1 MNPLAILCVDDESMI
16 LDGLLEQLGR
26 CLKDE
31 EMIVAAETAEEALE
45 VIEELQEE
53 GCDLAVVIVDYYL
66 PDMTGSELL
75 LTLHHQLPH
84 TLKILLTGNTNP
96 ENFEQIAQQTNLYRY
111 ITKPWDELDLKLTV
125 QEAIRRYRQDL
136 QLAQHNQD
144 LKRLNADLE
153 QKVTERTA
161 ELLAANNQLHQ
172 QIVKLQWMEEEL
184 QFLLNLS
191 QAISSASDFET
202 ALETA
207 LQSLCQLTHWVYGE
221 VWLPSANEQVLEC
234 SPIWHCHDQNKT
246 PEEIASVYEFRRHL
260 SGITFQPGEG
270 IAGRVWQTK
279 KTEWIPDIYQSLD
292 CKTIPPVT
300 YSHLVEHPAKDY
312 GFRARFGVPILGNPV
327 AQSGDLI
334 AATQEQVI
342 LGSSSISSVVDS
354 AYLLGQNRQSPV
366 LAVLVFFITDAQ
378 PENERFT
385 QLISTVTTQLGTVLQ
400 QKKTEAGMKALFA
413 AMTEIVIVFDQT
425 GRCLQIAPTNLS
437 RFSQFSE
444 NLVGKTLHDQFPRPK
459 ADQLLQKIN
468 WTLQTQQTIKV
479 EYNLKIQQQ
488 DVWFSASISPLSENT
503 VVWVSQDIS
512 HRKQME
518 EELKR
523 NEEKYR
529 HIIQNVSS
537 VIIRWDAQGY
547 IQFINAYGLQFFGY
561 SEAEVIGQK
570 LGETL
575 IPKVETSGRDLSQL
589 SQQICQ
595 NPEQYFIYENENIC
609 RNGRRVWVTWVNQPI
624 YNKAGQLIEVLSVA
638 TDTTERRLA
647 EEALRVEQ
655 EKSERL
661 LLNILPKRIADQ
673 LKQTKGEVIAEKFDE
688 VTILFADIVGFTPLS
703 ERLKPMD
710 LVKLLNHIFSTFD
723 QLAEV
728 LDLEKIKT
736 IGDAYMVAAG
746 LPVSREDHAEVIAD
760 MALSMQVA
768 VDHFLFDQGETL
780 QVRIGI
786 NTGMV
791 VAGVIGTKKFI
802 YDLWGDAVNIA
813 YRMESTGEAGKIQ
826 VTQATYEQLKDK
838 YCLEKRGS
846 IEVKG
851 KGEMTTY
858 WLLERKS

>member
-1 MNPLAILCVDDESMI
+1 MNPIAILCIDDEWMV
-16 LDGLLEQLGR
+16 LDVLSEQLSR
-26 CLKDE
+26 CLKDQE
-31 EMIVAAETAEEALE
+31 TIVAAETAEEALE

-53 GCDLAVVIVDYYL
+53 GYEIAVVIVDYYL
-66 PDMTGSELL
+66 PGMTGSELL
-75 LTLHHQLPH
+75 VTLQNQLPH
-84 TLKILLTGNTNP
+84 TLKILLTGNINP
-96 ENFEQIAQQTNLYRY
+96 ENFEEIVQKTNLYRY
-111 ITKPWDELDLKLTV
+111 ITKPWDELDLQLTI
-125 QEAIRRYRQDL
+125 QEAIRRYHQDL
-136 QLAQHNQD
+136 QLAQQNQA

-153 QKVTERTA
+153 KKVTERTA
-161 ELLAANNQLHQ
+161 ELLAANHQLHQ
-172 QIVKLQWMEEEL
+172 QITKLQWMEEEL

-191 QAISSASDFET
+191 QAISSAPDFET
-202 ALETA
+202 AIEIA
-207 LQSLCQLTHWVYGE
+207 LQSLCQLTSWTYGE
-221 VWLPSANEQVLEC
+221 VWLPSVDEKVLEC
-234 SPIWHCHDQNKT
+234 SPIWYCNNRDKN
-246 PEEIASVYEFRRHL
+246 PEEIASIYQFRHHL

-292 CKTIPPVT
+292 CKNIPPVT
-300 YSHLVEHPAKDY
+300 YSHLVQHPAKNY

-327 AQSGDLI
+327 DQPEDLI
-334 AATQEQVI
+334 STTQEQVI
-342 LGSSSISSVVDS
+342 FGSPAIFNLSGSTC
-354 AYLLGQNRQSPV
+354 LLGQNIHSPV
-366 LAVLVFFITDAQ
+366 LAVLVFFITESQ
-378 PENERFT
+378 PENERYT

-413 AMTEIVIVFDQT
+413 AMTEIVMVFDQT
-425 GRCLQIAPTNLS
+425 GRCLQVAPTNLS
-437 RFSQFSE
+437 RFSQFPQK
-444 NLVGKTLHDQFPRPK
+444 LIGTILHDQFPSPE
-459 ADQLLQKIN
+459 ADRLLHKIHLA
-468 WTLQTQQTIKV
+468 LQTQQTITV

-488 DVWFSASISPLSENT
+488 NIWFSASISPLSEKT

-529 HIIQNVSS
+529 HLIQNVNS
-537 VIIRWDAQGY
+537 IIVRWDALGY
-547 IQFINAYGLQFFGY
+547 IQFINAYGLEFFGY
-561 SEAEVIGQK
+561 SEAEIIGK
-570 LGETL
+570 NLSETL
-575 IPKVETSGRDLSQL
+575 IPKVDTSGRDLSQL

-595 NPEQYFIYENENIC
+595 NPEEYSIYENENIC
-609 RNGRRVWVTWVNQPI
+609 RNGKRVWVTWVNQPI
-624 YNKAGQLIEVLSVA
+624 YDQNGRLIEILSVA

-661 LLNILPKRIADQ
+661 LLNILPQKIAEQ

-703 ERLKPMD
+703 ERLQPME

-736 IGDAYMVAAG
+736 IGDAYLVAAG
-746 LPVSREDHAEVIAD
+746 LPTSREDHAEVIAD

-786 NTGMV
+786 NTGTA

-802 YDLWGDAVNIA
+802 YDLWGDAVNVA

-838 YCLEKRGS
+838 YHLEKRGS
-846 IEVKG
+846 VKVKG
-851 KGEMTTY
+851 KGKMTTY
-858 WLLERKS
+858 WLLGRI

>member
-1 MNPLAILCVDDESMI
+1 MNPLAILCVDDEPMV

-31 EMIVAAETAEEALE
+31 EMIMAAETAEEALE

-53 GCDLAVVIVDYYL
+53 GCELAVIIVDYYL

-96 ENFEQIAQQTNLYRY
+96 ENFEQISQQINLYRY

-125 QEAIRRYRQDL
+125 QEAIRRYKQDL
-136 QLAQHNQD
+136 QLAQQNQD

-161 ELLAANNQLHQ
+161 ELLAANHQLHQ

-191 QAISSASDFET
+191 QSISSASDFET
-202 ALETA
+202 ALEIA
-207 LQSLCQLTHWVYGE
+207 LQSLCQLTHWLYGE
-221 VWLPSANEQVLEC
+221 VWLPSANEQFLEC
-234 SPIWHCHDQNKT
+234 SPIWYCHYHNKT
-246 PEEIASVYEFRRHL
+246 PEQIASVQEFRRHL

-279 KTEWIPDIYQSLD
+279 KTEWIPDIDQCLD

-300 YSHLVEHPAKDY
+300 YSHLVKHPAKNY
-312 GFRARFGVPILGNPV
+312 GFRARFGVPILGIPV
-327 AQSGDLI
+327 SQSRDLI
-334 AATQEQVI
+334 NSTQEQVI
-342 LGSSSISSVVDS
+342 LESSSLADS
-354 AYLLGQNRQSPV
+354 DYLLRQNRQYPV
-366 LAVLVFFITDAQ
+366 LAVIVFFITDYQ
-378 PENERFT
+378 PEYERFT

-400 QKKTEAGMKALFA
+400 QKKIEAGMKALFA

-437 RFSQFSE
+437 RYSQLPDY
-444 NLVGKTLHDQFPRPK
+444 LVGRTLQDQFPRAK
-459 ADQLLQKIN
+459 ADQLLKKIN
-468 WTLQTQQTIKV
+468 LSLQTQQTIKV
-479 EYNLKIQQQ
+479 EYSLKIQQRE
-488 DVWFSASISPLSENT
+488 VWFSASISPLSEKT
-503 VVWVSQDIS
+503 VIWVSQDIT

-537 VIIRWDAQGY
+537 VIVRWDAQGY

-561 SEAEVIGQK
+561 SEAEVIGKK

-624 YNKAGQLIEVLSVA
+624 YDKTGQLIEVLSVA

-703 ERLKPMD
+703 ERLKPME

-746 LPVSREDHAEVIAD
+746 LPISREDHAEVIAD

-786 NTGMV
+786 NTGMA

-838 YCLEKRGS
+838 YCLEKRGN